1 MATTQLKI
9 LQKFAPFG
17 NFIKGYWFQAQK
29 VFQNYLNFPK
39 KFPLKLC
46 NSLKLNILEI
56 GLILCSV
63 LPPESVDLPLLG
75 NVYKQ
80 NLNLGIHLEQS
91 DSDSDKYRDP

>member
-1 MATTQLKI
+1 MFLSDLCSSGLRPAVSLSAK
-9 LQKFAPFG
+9 LWAVWAG
-17 NFIKGYWFQAQK
+17 
-29 VFQNYLNFPK
+29 K
-39 KFPLKLC
+39 KTFPLKLC

-80 NLNLGIHLEQS
+80 NLNLAVPL
-91 DSDSDKYRDP
+91 RAVPLRAVPNWN

>member
-1 MATTQLKI
+1 M
-9 LQKFAPFG
+9 
-17 NFIKGYWFQAQK
+17 
-29 VFQNYLNFPK
+29 FQNYLNFPK

-80 NLNLGIHLEQS
+80 NLNLAVPLRAVPRFFKTFKDFLGHFL
-91 DSDSDKYRDP
+91 DVLGRF